1 MHTDV
6 LKRIRSCAPLPT
18 DNEHIYMEL
27 DQKLSKYCP
36 KEWKREASKVR
47 IYVLDFQLTFQ
58 TKAQATS
65 MIYSGKICLTTSQ
78 KGFLMCLLPG
88 IHDIKFSVRNWKYP
102 VWKALGFKHKL
113 QLYLESLWSLCT
125 VPEPHSG

>member
-1 MHTDV
+1 MRSLRHSGGISSCTLLHEGAFTDD
-6 LKRIRSCAPLPT
+6 LKRVSSCGPLLT

-47 IYVLDFQLTFQ
+47 NYVLRFQLTFQ

-65 MIYSGKICLTTSQ
+65 MIYSGKT
-78 KGFLMCLLPG
+78 LLHHVTKRVFNASSAWTP
-88 IHDIKFSVRNWKYP
+88 
-102 VWKALGFKHKL
+102 
-113 QLYLESLWSLCT
+113 
-125 VPEPHSG
+125 

>member
-1 MHTDV
+1 MRGLRVVISLRHSGGISYCTLQHEGAFTDDF
-6 LKRIRSCAPLPT
+6 KGISSCGPLFT

-47 IYVLDFQLTFQ
+47 NHALPFQLTFQ

-65 MIYSGKICLTTSQ
+65 MIYSGKNLLRRVTK
-78 KGFLMCLLPG
+78 KGF
-88 IHDIKFSVRNWKYP
+88 
-102 VWKALGFKHKL
+102 
-113 QLYLESLWSLCT
+113 
-125 VPEPHSG
+125 